1 MAFYIQERVSENGQP
16 AVGLERRVRS
26 RRSSVGAVPE
36 LVVRE
41 SVREGRLGEEGVH
54 REILCSICYL
64 LTTRFCE

>member
-36 LVVRE
+36 LVVR
-41 SVREGRLGEEGVH
+41 
-54 REILCSICYL
+54 
-64 LTTRFCE
+64 